1 MKLEVQINWLN
12 QRIGTWLAC
21 LLAVWFVAG
30 CSSTKVTSRERY
42 VYDQLP
48 KPNRIWVYDFA
59 ATPED
64 VPTSSEFAN
73 PNYRPPLPLT
83 LEEAAA
89 GRQAG
94 AQLAA
99 ALIEQIN
106 DLGMAARA
114 GAKEVWPQVNDLVIR
129 GYLLSLDPG
138 SATMRV
144 AIGFGAGS
152 SDLTTA
158 VEVFQVTPDG
168 LRKLG
173 RGTVQSGGGKNPGA
187 GVGAATFLATAN
199 PVGLIV
205 SGGMNVYGEASGKS
219 TVEGRAQATAKE
231 IAGVLKERFQEQG
244 WIAK

>member
-1 MKLEVQINWLN
+1 MLSV
-12 QRIGTWLAC
+12 
-21 LLAVWFVAG
+21 LLALFVSG
-30 CSSTKVTSRERY
+30 CSSTKITSRERL

-64 VPTSSEFAN
+64 VPTSSDFAN

-106 DLGMAARA
+106 NLGMAARP

-138 SATMRV
+138 SATKRV
-144 AIGFGAGS
+144 VIGFGAGAS
-152 SDLTTA
+152 ELTTV
-158 VEVFQVTPDG
+158 VEVFQVTPNG

-173 RGTVQSGGGKNPGA
+173 SGTVEAGGGKGPGT
-187 GVGAATFLATAN
+187 GLGAASNLVTAN
-199 PVGLIV
+199 PAGLIV
-205 SGGMNVYGEASGKS
+205 SGGMNVYGEASGKN
-219 TVEGRAQATAKE
+219 TVEGRAQATARE
-231 IAGVLKERFQEQG
+231 IAGALKERFQEQG